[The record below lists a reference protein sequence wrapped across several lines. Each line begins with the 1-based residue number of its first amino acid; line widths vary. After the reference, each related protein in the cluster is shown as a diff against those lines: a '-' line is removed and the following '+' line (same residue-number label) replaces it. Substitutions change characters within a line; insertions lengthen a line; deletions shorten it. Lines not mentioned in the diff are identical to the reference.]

1 MSRLDLSTPFVL
13 CQPLEHC
20 LLPFPQIANSMSR
33 TTWTR
38 IVERFHFARLSCAD
52 LENRTTAEVVV
63 LQTAQHRL
71 RNFLGSSPLVL
82 VGVEKGQ
89 LLGMF
94 SPERRLDNT
103 RRDSVDAD
111 TELRIQR
118 GQ

>member
-1 MSRLDLSTPFVL
+1 
-13 CQPLEHC
+13 LEDD
-20 LLPFPQIANSMSR
+20 
-33 TTWTR
+33 
-38 IVERFHFARLSCAD
+38 D